1 MAAENLLVKQV
12 FVLLSVV
19 SMDSPAITDNGSC
32 LEECVPV
39 NNGLMGIPDNHIIFR
54 FLPLEFSAAC
64 TFYLY
69 TVVDSRP
76 GHCFVL

>member
-39 NNGLMGIPDNHIIFR
+39 NNGLMFKVISNILLI
-54 FLPLEFSAAC
+54 
-64 TFYLY
+64 
-69 TVVDSRP
+69 VK
-76 GHCFVL
+76 